1 MHQVI
6 KATYENGVL
15 KPGQPLPLHDQQQ
28 VVLVVLPV
36 ASTSPTPRADPERV
50 ASMQLQI
57 DAWLKIQR
65 TDAIRQPLADKEQT
79 TLVQETDALLA
90 EIRLAT
96 GEVDEAQLL
105 ADIEA
110 ALAEV
115 QALSAEE
122 IAALDTELNAM
133 MTE

>member
-15 KPGQPLPLHDQQQ
+15 KPGQPLRLHDRQQ

-36 ASTSPTPRADPERV
+36 ASTSPTPWADAERV

-57 DAWLKIQR
+57 DAWLKMQA

-90 EIRLAT
+90 EIRLVT

-122 IAALDTELNAM
+122 IAALDTELNSVMA
-133 MTE
+133 E